1 MMGTPLLPDNAW
13 RGIDVMNSSGAEPGI
28 ESELIDLD
36 GVPFTRLHELS
47 GENLRQS
54 MHRVVERT
62 RLLHAPY
69 RSSNASGGERI
80 D

>member
-1 MMGTPLLPDNAW
+1 
-13 RGIDVMNSSGAEPGI
+13 MNSAGTQPGF

-36 GVPFTRLHELS
+36 GVPFTRLREI
-47 GENLRQS
+47 GGDTLRQS

-62 RLLHAPY
+62 CHVRAPY
-69 RSSNASGGERI
+69 RSSNAGGGERV

>member
-1 MMGTPLLPDNAW
+1 MGTPLLPDNAW
-13 RGIDVMNSSGAEPGI
+13 RGIDVMNSAGAEPGI

-36 GVPFTRLHELS
+36 AVPFTRLHELS
-47 GENLRQS
+47 DETIRRS

-62 RLLHAPY
+62 RRLRAPY
-69 RSSNASGGERI
+69 RSSNASGGERV